1 MENVSDSGN
10 VQDVY
15 FLFHDS
21 FTKWIGSNS
30 VQSQDIVFSNT
41 SLKCDT
47 GGKYW
52 YSCCDLGCEQNL

>member
-1 MENVSDSGN
+1 MENVSDSGY
-10 VQDVY
+10 VQDSY
-15 FLFHDS
+15 FLFHGS
-21 FTKWIGSNS
+21 FMKWIESNS

-47 GGKYW
+47 RGKYC